1 LIRCPHRPLTATKIE
16 IGRIFFM
23 VTIIKRERRRLGR
36 FRLEIPAKIEVL
48 HSDLEREK
56 RDLKTSNIS
65 SGGAFFHT
73 KEPLAE
79 GTPVKIDLILP
90 LEKLK
95 KLESDHKQAYLK
107 VTGKVLRA
115 ESKGMAISFDQDYV
129 LRPLRAK
136 QERTTPGLHP
146 PT

>member
-1 LIRCPHRPLTATKIE
+1 LGGE
-16 IGRIFFM
+16 FFM

-48 HSDLEREK
+48 HSDLEQEK

-73 KEPLAE
+73 KEPLPE

-95 KLESDHKQAYLK
+95 KLKNDHRQAYIE

-115 ESKGMAISFDQDYV
+115 ESKGMAISFDQNYV
-129 LRPLRAK
+129 IRPLRAK
-136 QERTTPGLHP
+136 QERTAPGLQSP
-146 PT
+146 I

>member
-1 LIRCPHRPLTATKIE
+1 
-16 IGRIFFM
+16 M

-36 FRLEIPAKIEVL
+36 FRLEIPATIEVL
-48 HSDLEREK
+48 NSELERVTCG
-56 RDLKTSNIS
+56 LKTSNIS

-73 KEPLAE
+73 KEPLPE

-95 KLESDHKQAYLK
+95 KLKNDHKQAYIK
-107 VTGKVLRA
+107 VSGKVLRS

-129 LRPLRAK
+129 IRPLRAK
-136 QERTTPGLHP
+136 RKQSTTHLPSHL
-146 PT
+146 